1 MSATGPE
8 PAELVVTVDRARC
21 AGTGLCAAS
30 APADLQV
37 GPDGKAHP
45 RHERSTALAAVVE
58 AAELCPMEAI
68 AVHHATTGELLAP
81 QW

>member
-1 MSATGPE
+1 VTATGPAR
-8 PAELVVTVDRARC
+8 AELVVTVDRTRC

-30 APADLQV
+30 APADLRV
-37 GPDGKAHP
+37 GPDGKAEARRP
-45 RHERSTALAAVVE
+45 RTAALSEVVE